1 MLMAAQE
8 SDKIPFFSQESPTT
22 ICGTAIMPQLQL
34 PIFPPGTTL
43 INQNIGF
50 IRQDNTITYI
60 HGSLPVFRHDV
71 DDLKAFRMF
80 SSQLYVNGNATQAE
94 ICRAFGISKISMKR
108 SVKLYREKGMAGFF
122 AKPTRRGPAVLTP
135 PILEQ
140 IQGLLDE
147 GWAIPRIAKELSL
160 KADTLRKA
168 VQAGKLHKPQKK
180 RREQGKPD
188 PGCKL

>member
-1 MLMAAQE
+1 
-8 SDKIPFFSQESPTT
+8 
-22 ICGTAIMPQLQL
+22 MPQLQL

-43 INQNIGF
+43 INQNVGF
-50 IRQDNTITYI
+50 VRQDNTVTYI
-60 HGSLPVFRHDV
+60 HGSLPVFSHDV

-80 SSQLYVNGNATQAE
+80 SSQLYVNGSATQAE

-108 SVKLYREKGMAGFF
+108 SVKLYREKGVAGFF
-122 AKPTRRGPAVLTP
+122 AEPNRRGPAVLTP
-135 PILEQ
+135 PLLEK

-147 GWAIPRIAKELSL
+147 GLTIPEIARELSL

-180 RREQGKPD
+180 RR
-188 PGCKL
+188 

>member
-1 MLMAAQE
+1 
-8 SDKIPFFSQESPTT
+8 
-22 ICGTAIMPQLQL
+22 MPQLQL

-43 INQNIGF
+43 INQNVGF
-50 IRQDNTITYI
+50 VRQDNTVTYI
-60 HGSLPVFRHDV
+60 HGSLPVFSHDV

-80 SSQLYVNGNATQAE
+80 SSQLYVNGSATQAE

-108 SVKLYREKGMAGFF
+108 SVKLYREKGVAGFF
-122 AKPTRRGPAVLTP
+122 AEPNRRGPAVLTP
-135 PILEQ
+135 PLLEK

-147 GWAIPRIAKELSL
+147 GLTIPEIARELSL

-180 RREQGKPD
+180 GR
-188 PGCKL
+188 